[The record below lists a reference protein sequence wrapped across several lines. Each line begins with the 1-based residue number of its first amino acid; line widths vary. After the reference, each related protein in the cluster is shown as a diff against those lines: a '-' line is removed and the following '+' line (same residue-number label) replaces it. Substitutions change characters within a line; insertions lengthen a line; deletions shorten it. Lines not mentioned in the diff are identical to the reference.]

1 MNGAQVFARKVR
13 RLVLNRQGTEA
24 QIFLLTPWGEGF
36 LYLRSDGFAHFAQG
50 PGAEEVVGF
59 ALGKGRVELR
69 FQDGSALTLRYRLGR
84 WVKVLHFS

>member
-1 MNGAQVFARKVR
+1 MSGAQVFARKVR

-24 QIFLLTPWGEGF
+24 QIFLLSHWEEGF

-50 PGAEEVVGF
+50 LGAEEVVGF
-59 ALGKGRVELR
+59 SLGKGRVELC
-69 FQDGSALTLRYRLGR
+69 FQDGSALTLHYRLGR

>member
-1 MNGAQVFARKVR
+1 MTGAQAFSRKVR

-50 PGAEEVVGF
+50 LGAEELAGF
-59 ALGKGRVELR
+59 ALGKGCVELR

-84 WVKVLHFS
+84 LVKAPYFS

>member
-1 MNGAQVFARKVR
+1 MSGAQVFARKVR

-24 QIFLLTPWGEGF
+24 QIFLLTPGEGF

-50 PGAEEVVGF
+50 LGAEEVVGF
-59 ALGKGRVELR
+59 SLGKGRVELR